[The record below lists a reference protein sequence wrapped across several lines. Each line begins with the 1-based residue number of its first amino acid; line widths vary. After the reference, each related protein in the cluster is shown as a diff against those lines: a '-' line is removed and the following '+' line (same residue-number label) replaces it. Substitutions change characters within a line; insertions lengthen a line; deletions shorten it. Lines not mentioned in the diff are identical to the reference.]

1 MKSMG
6 TERETPDE
14 GWTLVVPVKSLDRA
28 KTRLASVL
36 EPSDRRALVLAMAT
50 DVLDACLAAPDV
62 ARVRVVSSDPEVAR
76 LAQGRA
82 SCDGSPHARERWQP
96 VLEIVPEPAAV
107 DGVDPLNAALSA
119 ALSGVTGPAG
129 VVAAD
134 LPELRAGHLCA
145 VLGTAAR
152 HAHSVV
158 PDHHGVGTTM
168 AFWTGPN
175 PERVPRFG
183 TGSASRHLGEG
194 GAIALGD
201 VDPSGAIGRDVD
213 TPGDLDALTG
223 RPVGPAT
230 ARALDAVSGG
240 LPPLGER
247 VSATM
252 VP

>member
-1 MKSMG
+1 MRSMR
-6 TERETPDE
+6 TERGTPGE

-28 KTRLASVL
+28 KTRLARVL
-36 EPSDRRALVLAMAT
+36 EPSDRRALVLAMAA
-50 DVLDACLAAPDV
+50 DVIDACLAAPDV

-76 LAQGRA
+76 LAHGRA
-82 SCDGSPHARERWQP
+82 SRDGPPHVCEPWQP
-96 VLEIVPEPAAV
+96 VLEIVSEPAAV

-134 LPELRAGHLCA
+134 LPELRSGHLGA
-145 VLGTAAR
+145 VLATAAR

-168 AFWTGPN
+168 AFWTGPARD
-175 PERVPRFG
+175 RVPRFG

-194 GAIALGD
+194 GAVPLD
-201 VDPSGAIGRDVD
+201 DLDPSGAVGRDVD
-213 TPGDLDALTG
+213 TPADLDALTG

-240 LPPLGER
+240 APPLGGR